1 MGEKNGQSEKDT
13 TEKLKK
19 QLITE
24 KSIRLLQQNQYTF
37 HVDSK
42 LTKTEMKSWI
52 EGFFA
57 VKVVGINSSR
67 ISNRRKKKGKL
78 SLNSTSK
85 KKMIARLR
93 ANYFIPLFLN

>member
-1 MGEKNGQSEKDT
+1 MEKSKN
-13 TEKLKK
+13 

-42 LTKTEMKSWI
+42 LTKTEMKNWI
-52 EGFFA
+52 ERFFD
-57 VKVVGINSSR
+57 VKVAGINSSR
-67 ISNRRKKKGKL
+67 IAKKVKKRSKL
-78 SLNSTSK
+78 SLNSASR
-85 KKMIARLR
+85 KKMTVRLR

>member
-1 MGEKNGQSEKDT
+1 M
-13 TEKLKK
+13 EKLKN
-19 QLITE
+19 QLITG

-42 LTKTEMKSWI
+42 LTKTEMKDWV
-52 EGFFA
+52 EQFFD
-57 VKVVGINSSR
+57 VRVGGINSSR
-67 ISNRRKKKGKL
+67 VTGKKRKNKV
-78 SLNSTSK
+78 SFNSTSR

>member
-1 MGEKNGQSEKDT
+1 MEKSKN
-13 TEKLKK
+13 

-24 KSIRLLQQNQYTF
+24 KSLSLLQQNQYTSY
-37 HVDSK
+37 VDSK
-42 LTKTEMKSWI
+42 LTKTEMKKWI

-57 VKVVGINSSR
+57 VKVRGISSSR
-67 ISNRRKKKGKL
+67 VANRKRRGKL

-93 ANYFIPLFLN
+93 ANYLTPLFIN

>member
-1 MGEKNGQSEKDT
+1 MENSKN
-13 TEKLKK
+13 

-42 LTKTEMKSWI
+42 LTKTEMKNWI
-52 EGFFA
+52 EKFFD
-57 VKVVGINSSR
+57 VKVEGINSSR
-67 ISNRRKKKGKL
+67 VTRKRKRSKL
-78 SLNSTSK
+78 SLNSTSR

-93 ANYFIPLFLN
+93 ANYFIPLFIN

>member
-1 MGEKNGQSEKDT
+1 M
-13 TEKLKK
+13 EKLKN

-42 LTKTEMKSWI
+42 LTKTEMKNWI
-52 EGFFA
+52 EQFSN
-57 VKVVGINSSR
+57 VKVEGINSSR
-67 ISNRRKKKGKL
+67 VRHRKKKK
-78 SLNSTSK
+78 SSSNSKSI

-93 ANYFIPLFLN
+93 ANYLIPLFLN

>member
-1 MGEKNGQSEKDT
+1 MERLKN
-13 TEKLKK
+13 

-42 LTKTEMKSWI
+42 LTKTEMKNWI
-52 EGFFA
+52 EQFFN
-57 VKVVGINSSR
+57 VKVEGINSSR
-67 ISNRRKKKGKL
+67 VRSKKRKK
-78 SLNSTSK
+78 SNSTSSTSK

-93 ANYFIPLFLN
+93 ANYLIPFFLN

>member
-1 MGEKNGQSEKDT
+1 MEKSKN
-13 TEKLKK
+13 

-24 KSIRLLQQNQYTF
+24 KSIRLLQQNQYTS

-57 VKVVGINSSR
+57 VKAEGINSSR
-67 ISNRRKKKGKL
+67 VANRKRGSKL
-78 SLNSTSK
+78 SSNSTSK

-93 ANYFIPLFLN
+93 ANYFIPLFIN

>member
-1 MGEKNGQSEKDT
+1 M
-13 TEKLKK
+13 EKLKN

-42 LTKTEMKSWI
+42 LTKTEMKNWI
-52 EGFFA
+52 EQFFD
-57 VKVVGINSSR
+57 VKVRGINSSR
-67 ISNRRKKKGKL
+67 VAARKRRRSKL

-85 KKMIARLR
+85 KKMIARLQ

>member
-1 MGEKNGQSEKDT
+1 M
-13 TEKLKK
+13 EKLKN
-19 QLITE
+19 QLITG

-42 LTKTEMKSWI
+42 LTKTEMKDWI
-52 EGFFA
+52 EQFFD
-57 VKVVGINSSR
+57 VRVEGINSSR
-67 ISNRRKKKGKL
+67 VAGKKRKNKV
-78 SLNSTSK
+78 SFNSTSR

>member
-1 MGEKNGQSEKDT
+1 MKN
-13 TEKLKK
+13 

-37 HVDSK
+37 FVDSR

-52 EGFFA
+52 EKFFD
-57 VKVVGINSSR
+57 VKVEGINSSR
-67 ISNRRKKKGKL
+67 VTKKRKGSKL
-78 SLNSTSK
+78 SLNSTSR

-93 ANYFIPLFLN
+93 ANYFIPLFIN